1 MIERWFFFITW
12 KDIVNVGLDGYM
24 GIVLFDGPEQ
34 GAALNWPGR
43 GLSRASPSVPTGAS
57 AEASVQRVWQY
68 RYASGRVG
76 AAPST

>member
-34 GAALNWPGR
+34 GAALNCLGEAY
-43 GLSRASPSVPTGAS
+43 RAQAL
-57 AEASVQRVWQY
+57 QY
-68 RYASGRVG
+68 LPEPPPRLACNEFG
-76 AAPST
+76 STVTLADE